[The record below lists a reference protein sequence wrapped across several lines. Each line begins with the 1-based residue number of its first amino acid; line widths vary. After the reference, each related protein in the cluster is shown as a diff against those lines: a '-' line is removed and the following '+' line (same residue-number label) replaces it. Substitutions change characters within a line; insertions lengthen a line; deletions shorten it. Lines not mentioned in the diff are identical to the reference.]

1 MPPKKI
7 LVVEDDADQRL
18 AISVRLKASKYAPIF
33 AGDGVSAVAAA
44 QREHPDLIVLDLG
57 LPGGDGFTVLDRIR
71 KIPRLSGIPIIVL
84 TAQDPKAA
92 RERSLGLGAEAFFEK
107 PVDSAA
113 FLAAINAALGDGE

>member
-71 KIPRLSGIPIIVL
+71 RIPRLSGIPIIVL
-84 TAQDPKAA
+84 TAQDPKAT

-107 PVDSAA
+107 PVDSAE
-113 FLAAINAALGDGE
+113 FLAAIHAALGDGE